1 MVTQQSALR
10 RFSISMAE
18 DLVAQLDAMVRAKGY
33 RNRSHAVADMVRGQL
48 VDYRAERGNHP
59 IAGTIT
65 LVYDHHK
72 RGVQALLT
80 EIQHH
85 HPHLII
91 STLHVHLD
99 HRNCLE
105 VLAVRGRARD
115 VRRIADRLVA
125 TRGVKH
131 GRLTVTTTGKEF
143 TV

>member
-1 MVTQQSALR
+1 MLR

-18 DLVAQLDAMVRAKGY
+18 SLVGQLDAMTRAKGY
-33 RNRSHAVADMVRGQL
+33 RNRSRALADMVRAQL
-48 VDYRAERGNHP
+48 VDHHAVRGTRK

-80 EIQHH
+80 ELQHH
-85 HPHLII
+85 HQPLII

-105 VLAVRGRARD
+105 VLAVHGRARD
-115 VRRIADRLVA
+115 VKRIADRLIA
-125 TRGVKH
+125 TKGVKH

-143 TV
+143 TG